1 MQKTHL
7 VRHCDGFTIALD
19 FQTVSFQFSSPIV
32 VHGLDLSWSRLE
44 LQYLFTHELC
54 EKPLMCVLFSTRIRL
69 LLCIR
74 IVAAQREKK
83 NKPIISEIL
92 LLYYK
97 RTVDIENRRRF
108 AKRTRVTVAVSVHR
122 AETMLFKN
130 EISCSNFTDT
140 GSVWNISNIVWSR
153 CCFKKLRKKPNI
165 LVFKRV
171 ITFRHYQLV
180 STSKNIFYNLTFDNS
195 IVCILLFCNFSR

>member
-32 VHGLDLSWSRLE
+32 VPGLDFSRSRLE

-74 IVAAQREKK
+74 IVAAQRGKK

-92 LLYYK
+92 LLHYK
-97 RTVDIENRRRF
+97 RTVDIENRCRF

-122 AETMLFKN
+122 AKTMLFKN
-130 EISCSNFTDT
+130 EISCSNFTDK
-140 GSVWNISNIVWSR
+140 GSGIFQTQSGLGVISRN
-153 CCFKKLRKKPNI
+153 
-165 LVFKRV
+165 
-171 ITFRHYQLV
+171 
-180 STSKNIFYNLTFDNS
+180 
-195 IVCILLFCNFSR
+195 